1 MLTKKDILTIPEA
14 ANYCAV
20 DRVTMWRW
28 VKSGLLKVSV
38 TPGRHHRILRED
50 LEFFLISN
58 EMYPL
63 ATKSFH
69 RNRVLI
75 VDDDLMVQKTL
86 SDALS
91 SYKYDTETA
100 SDGFEAGI
108 KISQFK
114 PDLLILDL
122 IMPGMDGFE
131 VCRYIKN
138 NPMISDIKILI
149 LSGYDTKKNREQI
162 MNAGADDILGKPVEE
177 EILIQHIENL
187 MGGKRD
193 NLKKVFNERRQDCK

>member
-50 LEFFLISN
+50 LESFLISN

-91 SYKYDTETA
+91 SYKYETETA

-114 PDLLILDL
+114 PDLMILDL
-122 IMPGMDGFE
+122 IMPGMDGFD
-131 VCRYIKN
+131 VCRYIRN

-149 LSGYDTKKNREQI
+149 LSGYDTIENRDQI
-162 MNAGADDILGKPVEE
+162 IEAGADDILGKPVEE
-177 EILIQHIENL
+177 EILIQHIEKL
-187 MGGKRD
+187 MGRKRD
-193 NLKKVFNERRQDCK
+193 YLKKVSTASP

>member
-50 LEFFLISN
+50 LESFLISN

-63 ATKSFH
+63 ATKSFP

-75 VDDDLMVQKTL
+75 VDDDIILQKTL
-86 SDALS
+86 SEALS
-91 SYKYDTETA
+91 FYKYETETA

-114 PDLLILDL
+114 PDLIILDL
-122 IMPGMDGFE
+122 IMPGMDGFD
-131 VCRYIKN
+131 VCRYIRN

-149 LSGYDTKKNREQI
+149 LSGYDTRKNREQI
-162 MNAGADDILGKPVEE
+162 MEAGADDILGKPVEE
-177 EILIQHIENL
+177 EVLIQRIEKL
-187 MGGKRD
+187 MGRKRD
-193 NLKKVFNERRQDCK
+193 YLKKVSTASP

>member
-1 MLTKKDILTIPEA
+1 LLTKKDILTIPEA

-50 LEFFLISN
+50 LESFLISN

-63 ATKSFH
+63 ATKSFP

-75 VDDDLMVQKTL
+75 VDDDIILQKTL
-86 SDALS
+86 SEALS
-91 SYKYDTETA
+91 FYKYETETA

-108 KISQFK
+108 KISQFN
-114 PDLLILDL
+114 PDLMILDL
-122 IMPGMDGFE
+122 IMPGMDGFD
-131 VCRYIKN
+131 VCRYIRN

-149 LSGYDTKKNREQI
+149 LSGYDTRKNRDQI
-162 MNAGADDILGKPVEE
+162 IEAGADDILGKPVEE
-177 EILIQHIENL
+177 EILIQHIEKL
-187 MGGKRD
+187 MGRKRD
-193 NLKKVFNERRQDCK
+193 YLKKVSTASP